1 MLKARLF
8 SKDFKIFVDDT
19 RLGPVKSAKSLGKK
33 CAESLLNKLKIL
45 E

>member
-8 SKDFKIFVDDT
+8 SSDYKKFVDDS
-19 RLGPVKSAKSLGKK
+19 RLGPIKSAKSLGKK
-33 CAESLLNKLKIL
+33 CAESLLKKLKAQ